1 MPFFQAILL
10 GIVQGLTE
18 FLPISSSG
26 HLVLAKSI
34 LGFHED
40 GIAFEIFVHFGTL
53 LAVVTLYKKDLL
65 EIIATILPFGEGQ
78 SEGKVREHASGARL
92 LRFLVIATIPAGIL
106 GLLLRTFFESAFS
119 SATFVSGALIFTGLV
134 LLISRKVPDTTCP
147 LDNFK
152 SLVIGLAQVVA
163 FFPGVSR
170 SGTTITAALVLGIE
184 REEAA
189 RFSFLLT
196 VPLISGV
203 VLIKSIE
210 MFEHPPGSDEL
221 WYFGVGCLAAYI
233 SGLWAIKWIVGVVQ
247 QGRFDRFAY
256 YCFAVGAIGLIFNIL
271 K

>member
-1 MPFFQAILL
+1 MPFLQAILL

-53 LAVVTLYKKDLL
+53 LAVLTLYKRDLW
-65 EIIATILPFGEGQ
+65 EIVAAVVPGLRDHSDQEVGETTRG
-78 SEGKVREHASGARL
+78 VRL
-92 LRFLVIATIPAGIL
+92 LLLLTIATIPAAIL
-106 GLLLRTFFESAFS
+106 GLMLREFFESAFS

-134 LLISRKVPDTTCP
+134 LLASRKVPDTTRP

-152 SLVIGLAQVVA
+152 ALLIGLAQVVA

-196 VPLISGV
+196 VPLIFGV
-203 VLIKSIE
+203 TLIKSIE
-210 MFEHPPGSDEL
+210 MFEQPPSPDEL
-221 WYFGVGCLAAYI
+221 WYFGVGCVAAYF
-233 SGLWAIKWIVGVVQ
+233 SGLWAIKWLIGVVQ
-247 QGRFDRFAY
+247 KGRFDRFAY
-256 YCFAVGAIGLIFNIL
+256 YCFAVGTIGLIFNIL